1 MSNEHTAHD
10 VWPPGQEHLRPIV
23 ATGYLISVAVLSALL
38 SRRWIS
44 WTQMKRLPVAKLLVI
59 TVLGDSLLF
68 TFASAILILG
78 IGTSFSSAACKLGIW
93 WCIILYASSKVLIYS
108 FLSEKLYAVYSVT
121 PTRRI
126 PRWQSTQYK
135 IAMAFLVLW
144 LGVAVVMIVGRIA
157 EIRAH
162 DNACVIGLKLYSTVP
177 MLTVDAIVNIYLTAA
192 FVLPVYRSRWHK
204 AQKLAFNSCLA
215 AIASLVTSF
224 VNIAILTAQHGHQL
238 SWVCL
243 GSCSLDVCLNAIIL
257 YIVTASSSSSSNS
270 VEEYTAGQGN
280 NNKHVSSVI
289 RSHVGGGGATVN
301 PATRQSHL
309 FSATQSTSFGKQEFS
324 TTSTHEI
331 RPPLT
336 SNVESDVTFDSK
348 YSLEPPSTTDET
360 APSTATE
367 IIATPTLSY
376 SPSFP
381 PHHSSPTLPRSPKS
395 SSSSSSPNRSRSRT
409 ASSTAAA
416 GGILVSEEIVTV
428 AETGL
433 SPDELR
439 EEEEWLR
446 RGRQSRMGSGN
457 GSSGALRGLESLSRI
472 ENRS

>member
-1 MSNEHTAHD
+1 MSSEHTAHD

-44 WTQMKRLPVAKLLVI
+44 WSQMKRLPVAKLLVI
-59 TVLGDSLLF
+59 AVLGDSLLF

-177 MLTVDAIVNIYLTAA
+177 MLTVDAVVNIYLTAA

-270 VEEYTAGQGN
+270 VEEYTAGQAN
-280 NNKHVSSVI
+280 NNKHASSAM
-289 RSHVGGGGATVN
+289 RSHGGGGVTVN

-309 FSATQSTSFGKQEFS
+309 FTATHSTSFGKQDFS
-324 TTSTHEI
+324 TTSTHEG
-331 RPPLT
+331 RPPLN

-348 YSLEPPSTTDET
+348 YTLNPSSPADET
-360 APSTATE
+360 APTTE
-367 IIATPTLSY
+367 ILSTPTLSY

-381 PHHSSPTLPRSPKS
+381 PHHGSPTPPRSPKS
-395 SSSSSSPNRSRSRT
+395 SSSSPNRARSRT
-409 ASSTAAA
+409 ASSTAGT
-416 GGILVSEEIVTV
+416 GGILVSEEVVTV

-446 RGRQSRMGSGN
+446 RGRHSRMGSGS
-457 GSSGALRGLESLSRI
+457 GSNGALRGLDMLPRT
-472 ENRS
+472 ENRP